1 MFLDLRKNSTNVDW
15 LEKIEVLAQEV
26 AQQQGCVLYDL
37 EMVGTGNG
45 RTLRI
50 YIDKDAGVGVE
61 DCSSV
66 SKGLNQKLDE
76 KDLVPDGNYNLE
88 VSTPGLDRILTKRW
102 HFEKVVGQ
110 KIYVKLAQS
119 LGTLGVVEKSI
130 MAMKQFEDVLS
141 AVDGDDLVFNI
152 RATTVKVPMSKIE
165 KSKLVFEMKT
175 NSIKKKN
182 K

>member
-1 MFLDLRKNSTNVDW
+1 MFLDLKKNSTSVDW
-15 LEKIEVLAQEV
+15 LVKIEALAQEV
-26 AQQQGCVLYDL
+26 ARQEGCVLYDL

-66 SKGLNQKLDE
+66 SKGLNLKLDE
-76 KDLVPDGNYNLE
+76 NDLVPDGNYNLE

-119 LGTLGVVEKSI
+119 LGSLGVTEKSI
-130 MAMKQFEDVLS
+130 LAMKQFEEPLK
-141 AVDGDDLVFNI
+141 AIEGDELIFDI
-152 RATTVKVPMSKIE
+152 RSTLVKVPLAKIE

-175 NSIKKKN
+175 NSIKKK
-182 K
+182 KK

>member
-1 MFLDLRKNSTNVDW
+1 MDLKKTEW
-15 LEKIEVLAQEV
+15 LSEIEVLAAEV

-66 SKGLNQKLDE
+66 SKGLNLKLDAE
-76 KDLVPDGNYNLE
+76 DIVPGGNYHLE

-110 KIYVKLAQS
+110 KVYVKLLQS
-119 LGTLGVVEKSI
+119 LGTLGVTEKSI
-130 MAMKQFEDVLS
+130 MAMKQFEEPLK
-141 AVDGDDLVFNI
+141 ALDGDNLVFDI
-152 RATTVKVPMSKIE
+152 RTFEVKVPLAKIE
-165 KSKLVFEMKT
+165 RSKLVFEMKT
-175 NSIKKKN
+175 NSIKKK
-182 K
+182 KK

>member
-1 MFLDLRKNSTNVDW
+1 MFLDLKKKSTNVDW
-15 LEKIEVLAQEV
+15 LAKIEVLAQEV
-26 AQQQGCVLYDL
+26 AQHEGCVLYDL

-50 YIDKDAGVGVE
+50 YIDKNTGVGVE

-76 KDLVPDGNYNLE
+76 NDLVPDDNYNLE

-102 HFEKVVGQ
+102 HFEKVIGQ

-130 MAMKQFEDVLS
+130 MAMKQFEEPLK
-141 AVDGDDLVFNI
+141 AVEGDDLLFEI
-152 RATTVKVPMSKIE
+152 RTILVKVPMNKIE

-175 NSIKKKN
+175 NSSKKKN

>member
-1 MFLDLRKNSTNVDW
+1 MFLDLKKTEW
-15 LEKIEVLAQEV
+15 LSEIEVLAAEV

-66 SKGLNQKLDE
+66 SKGLNLKLDAE
-76 KDLVPDGNYNLE
+76 DIVPGGNYHLE

-110 KIYVKLAQS
+110 KVYVKLLQS
-119 LGTLGVVEKSI
+119 LGTLGVTEKSI
-130 MAMKQFEDVLS
+130 MAMKQFEEPLK
-141 AVDGDDLVFNI
+141 AVDGDSLVFDI
-152 RATTVKVPMSKIE
+152 RTFEVKVPLAKIE

-175 NSIKKKN
+175 NSIKKK
-182 K
+182 KK